1 MKLSPLKP
9 TTANLKRR
17 QLLSGLAIAPA
28 LAAPA
33 VHAQAVRTLTL
44 VTTWPR
50 GLPGLSYTPER
61 FADRINTMSGGTLKI
76 DYFAAGEKMGAFD
89 SFDAVS
95 QGVEAD
101 MYHAA
106 EYYWQGRDRAYNFF
120 TTVPFGLTAQE
131 FSTWIERGGGQ
142 ALWDRLA
149 ANYNIKSFMCG
160 NTGTQMGGWYAQ
172 PIRSLEDM
180 RGIRIRIP
188 GLAADIFRALGAEP
202 VSLPGGQIPKALF
215 AGEIDAVEWVGPYND
230 LEFGVHKVL
239 RHYMYPGFHEPGTCA
254 SLGINLR
261 TWNSLDP
268 AQQAAIQAAC
278 AAENRTMLAEY
289 SARSGAAL
297 TQMQVEYG
305 TQVHRFA
312 DDVYNQVAEIVSDIM
327 SGLSS
332 ESPETAE
339 VVQSFTAFRA
349 QMAPFA
355 RQMTG
360 ETVTRRA
367 AFLRDRAQA
376 NQVFD

>member
-1 MKLSPLKP
+1 
-9 TTANLKRR
+9 
-17 QLLSGLAIAPA
+17 
-28 LAAPA
+28 
-33 VHAQAVRTLTL
+33 
-44 VTTWPR
+44 
-50 GLPGLSYTPER
+50 
-61 FADRINTMSGGTLKI
+61 
-76 DYFAAGEKMGAFD
+76 
-89 SFDAVS
+89 
-95 QGVEAD
+95 

-106 EYYWQGRDRAYNFF
+106 EYHWQGRDRAYNFF

-376 NQVFD
+376 NQVFDDIVD